1 MIERNYIDYNTY
13 LFEAW
18 DRYDYKQEN
27 DWMNRRD
34 KIIKNGMS
42 NILNTI
48 ILDDDFIGYDIR
60 VEKFSYYFYSNFDDF
75 QHRVIVEADASEQ
88 GYCYIMSSYFV
99 YLKKSPIEKTG
110 RGIIDE
116 SSGDIINRFT
126 IDQVVNNKDKFPE
139 IFS

>member
-1 MIERNYIDYNTY
+1 MIERNSIGYNY
-13 LFEAW
+13 LPESIFG
-18 DRYDYKQEN
+18 DDYKQEN
-27 DWMNRRD
+27 DFVNRTN
-34 KIIKNGMS
+34 KIRQDGMS

-60 VEKFSYYFYSNFDDF
+60 VEKGFYHFYSNFDDF
-75 QHRVIVEADASEQ
+75 QHWVMVEADISEQ
-88 GYCYIMSSYFV
+88 GYCYITSSYFM
-99 YLKKSPIEKTG
+99 YLKNSPIEKTG

-116 SSGDIINRFT
+116 SSDLINRFT

>member
-13 LFEAW
+13 LFEPIFGS
-18 DRYDYKQEN
+18 DYKQEN

-34 KIIKNGMS
+34 KIIKHGMS

-60 VEKFSYYFYSNFDDF
+60 VREHCYYFYSNFDDF
-75 QHRVIVEADASEQ
+75 QHSVCVEADTSEQ
-88 GYCYIMSSYFV
+88 GYCYITSSYSM
-99 YLKKSPIEKTG
+99 YLQNSPIEKTG

-116 SSGDIINRFT
+116 SSDFINRFT
-126 IDQVVNNKDKFPE
+126 IDQIVNNKDKFPE

>member
-1 MIERNYIDYNTY
+1 MIERDYIDYNTY
-13 LFEAW
+13 IFEAW

-27 DWMNRRD
+27 DFVNRTN
-34 KIIKNGMS
+34 KIRKDGMS

-60 VEKFSYYFYSNFDDF
+60 VEKGSYHFYSNFDDF
-75 QHRVIVEADASEQ
+75 QHSIIVEADTSEQ
-88 GYCYIMSSYFV
+88 GYCYIMSSYFM
-99 YLKKSPIEKTG
+99 YLKNSPIEKTG

-116 SSGDIINRFT
+116 SSDLITRFT

>member
-1 MIERNYIDYNTY
+1 MIERDYIDYNTY
-13 LFEAW
+13 IFEP
-18 DRYDYKQEN
+18 RFVSDYKQEN

-34 KIIKNGMS
+34 KIIKDGMS

-75 QHRVIVEADASEQ
+75 QHRVSVEADTSEQ
-88 GYCYIMSSYFV
+88 GYCYITSLYFM
-99 YLKKSPIEKTG
+99 YLKNSPIEKTG

-116 SSGDIINRFT
+116 SSDFINRFT

-139 IFS
+139 MFS